1 MFPFA
6 YNPYTNECF
15 VQPQVNAPQHQQD
28 LFCIS
33 PFGFQKTQPIIRR
46 ATIEPQNLLWK
57 FTAGDDDTDE
67 LVLGKKVSP
76 QQVSNFLNM
85 FLQHQ
90 QRLKLKK
97 QHEEMQQ
104 RQMFDPI
111 FGPFAAALF
120 DQAFKTNE
128 VSSIDYE
135 QAGEALSKKIFKN
148 YKFSLSN
155 NDRELVIS
163 DSNGHL
169 VKIFELE
176 DAYES
181 LAVKSMFME
190 DNTAIIKLTLYKKKM
205 TQDKPKKMLRKK
217 SSTNSLKKKRS
228 NSSHKVQ
235 KNSPVLNY
243 PVSVNDAV
251 RALEEFNIKQREE
264 DQAQALKQREEREEN
279 ERKAAEAER
288 KLHQEQQAVAEAAA
302 AAAKAKRAEE
312 EKLAE
317 EKRIAD
323 EATAKA
329 EKEEAEKKKA
339 EQEENDRKLKLKQEQ
354 EAAMLAKKEKL
365 AKAKEEYEKQQQKL
379 NAKQERMALQA
390 QRLNEKKLKLQKM
403 YEDEL
408 AKLVQEAEEAEAQN
422 GKFTVYSPVE
432 EESNKNNATFASDS
446 CDDSEMNEES
456 SCSTDEEEKIATK
469 EEEPKLKKSKSII
482 VVEDVEDESDKD
494 YRRSLL
500 NSPNSNAVLEGV

>member
-6 YNPYTNECF
+6 YNPYTNEYLA
-15 VQPQVNAPQHQQD
+15 QPQVNASQHQQD

-57 FTAGDDDTDE
+57 FTAGDDD
-67 LVLGKKVSP
+67 
-76 QQVSNFLNM
+76 
-85 FLQHQ
+85 
-90 QRLKLKK
+90 
-97 QHEEMQQ
+97 EEMQQ

-155 NDRELVIS
+155 NDKELVIS
-163 DSNGHL
+163 DNNGHL

-190 DNTAIIKLTLYKKKM
+190 DNTAIIKLSLYKKKM
-205 TQDKPKKMLRKK
+205 TQDKPKNMLRKK

-235 KNSPVLNY
+235 KNSTILNY

-264 DQAQALKQREEREEN
+264 DQAQALKQREERE
-279 ERKAAEAER
+279 
-288 KLHQEQQAVAEAAA
+288 
-302 AAAKAKRAEE
+302 
-312 EKLAE
+312 
-317 EKRIAD
+317 
-323 EATAKA
+323 
-329 EKEEAEKKKA
+329 KKK
-339 EQEENDRKLKLKQEQ
+339 D
-354 EAAMLAKKEKL
+354 
-365 AKAKEEYEKQQQKL
+365 
-379 NAKQERMALQA
+379 
-390 QRLNEKKLKLQKM
+390 
-403 YEDEL
+403 
-408 AKLVQEAEEAEAQN
+408 
-422 GKFTVYSPVE
+422 
-432 EESNKNNATFASDS
+432 
-446 CDDSEMNEES
+446 
-456 SCSTDEEEKIATK
+456 
-469 EEEPKLKKSKSII
+469 
-482 VVEDVEDESDKD
+482 
-494 YRRSLL
+494 
-500 NSPNSNAVLEGV
+500 